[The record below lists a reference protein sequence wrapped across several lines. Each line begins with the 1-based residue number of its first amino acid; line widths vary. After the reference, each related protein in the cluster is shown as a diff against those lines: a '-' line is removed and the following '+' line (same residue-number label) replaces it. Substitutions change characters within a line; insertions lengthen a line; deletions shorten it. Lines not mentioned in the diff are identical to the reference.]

1 VRRVVKKG
9 KVLVGFHER
18 KSSFVADL
26 ETCEV
31 LPEELAAAIPALSRL
46 VDKLAIRERM
56 PQIELAAGDRV
67 TALVFRVLEP
77 PSEADEALLRAYA
90 EESGFQIWLQSAG
103 PETAR
108 PFWPVDAPE
117 LDYALPEFEVR
128 IGFLPT
134 DFTQVN
140 HDVNRMLVRRALR
153 LLDPRP
159 GERVG
164 DFFCGLGNFSL
175 PIARSGARVVGIE
188 GSPGLVARAARNA
201 ERNGLQAL
209 CRFEAANLFDAGTCD
224 RYEAFDK
231 ILIDPPREGAV
242 ELVKS
247 RALERVAR
255 VVYVSCDPATL
266 ARDAAVL
273 VSSRGF
279 SLRAAGVANMFPQTA
294 HVESIALFE
303 R

>member
-1 VRRVVKKG
+1 
-9 KVLVGFHER
+9 VLVGFHER

-31 LPEELAAAIPALSRL
+31 LPENLAAAIPELSRL
-46 VDKLAIRERM
+46 VDELSIRERM
-56 PQIELAAGDRV
+56 PQIENAAGDRV

-77 PSEADEALLRAYA
+77 PSEQDEALLRGYA
-90 EESGFQIWLQSAG
+90 ERSGFQIWFQSAG
-103 PETAR
+103 PESAR
-108 PFWPVDAPE
+108 PFWPLDAPE
-117 LDYALPEFEVR
+117 LDYELPEFAVR
-128 IGFLPT
+128 IAFLPT

-140 HDVNRMLVRRALR
+140 HEVNRMLVRRALR
-153 LLDPRP
+153 LLDPQP
-159 GERVG
+159 GERIG

-175 PIARSGARVVGIE
+175 PIARSGAHVVGVE
-188 GSPGLVARAARNA
+188 GSAGLVARAARNA
-201 ERNGLQAL
+201 ERNGLQTL
-209 CRFEAANLFDAGTCD
+209 CRFETANLFEAGVCD
-224 RYEAFDK
+224 RYEGFDK
-231 ILIDPPREGAV
+231 VLIDPPREGAV

-255 VVYVSCDPATL
+255 LVYVSCDPATL

-294 HVESIALFE
+294 HVESMARVE